1 MEVKGMFE
9 KFIKAT
15 NEYTD
20 KNKSVSAPY
29 IRKTFELD
37 FAPTGARL
45 YIVASGFYELY
56 VNGKNITKGYIAP
69 YISNP
74 EQILFYDEYN
84 VAEHLCAGKNAIGII
99 LGNGFAN
106 QTVTSWNYDKATCRA
121 PLCFS
126 LELEASCGSYTFR
139 LASDESFKTHPSHIV
154 YDMYRYGTHVDAR
167 LAKDGWSTAE
177 FDDLSWQNAM
187 LATPPK
193 GKIEKCTASPI
204 TKICELKPVKI
215 SKQENICYLKTAFH
229 GGRDIPITKV
239 SGYLFDFG
247 KSTSGVCRLKINGE
261 RGQKVTLR
269 HGERLSDDG
278 SFNIN
283 SIYTLKEDYGEYIH
297 LLGADVYTLS
307 GEGEE
312 VFIPPFTYHGFRY
325 VFVEGITEEQATE
338 ELLTSLVIS
347 SACKRRADFSCS
359 DEVINTLYRMGI
371 NADISNFHYFPT
383 DCPHR
388 EKNGWTG
395 DISVSAEQ
403 LLLHFDCSEDLRAWL
418 KVLAASQR
426 RDGALPGIAPTT
438 GWGFDWGNGPMWDS
452 AAVTVP
458 YYIYKYDGRTDVLY
472 ECADMIYAY
481 LKYISSRRDDN
492 GLVAIGLGD
501 WCQPRGDGEQI
512 ASPLVLT
519 DSITVYD
526 IAKKSELIF
535 GVICDDEKRVYASR
549 LADEMRSA
557 IRDNLIDFD
566 TMTALGNCQT
576 SETLIISHGI
586 LNDNEIPLAYS
597 RLLDF
602 IKEKDEHLATGMIG
616 LRFIFDVLIDGGD
629 VDLALRMI
637 CRSDEPSYGSMIAR
651 GATALCESLAENGLN
666 ESENHHFLG
675 DIIRIFHSRIAGLR
689 VNPTLSDPSSVTFS
703 PVIPSGLDHVEGEYV
718 FPSGKASFGWRREN
732 GKILAYITLPEGV
745 KGNFAFGDTA
755 CRLKSG
761 YQEFT
766 IENK

>member
-1 MEVKGMFE
+1 MFE
-9 KFIKAT
+9 NFIKAT

-20 KNKSVSAPY
+20 KNKSVPAPY
-29 IRKTFELD
+29 IRKGFELD
-37 FAPTGARL
+37 FAPTGAKV

-74 EQILFYDEYN
+74 DDIMFYDEYEI
-84 VAEHLCAGKNAIGII
+84 AEHLVKGRNAIGVI

-106 QTVTSWNYDKATCRA
+106 QTVTSWNFDKASFRA

-126 LELEASCGSYTFR
+126 LRLEAKGGDSTFT
-139 LASDESFKTHPSHIV
+139 LVSDESFRTHPSHIV

-167 LAKDGWSTAE
+167 LAIDKWSTAD

-187 LATPPK
+187 LATPLK
-193 GKIEKCTASPI
+193 GEISKCTASPI
-204 TKICELKPVKI
+204 TKICELKPLKI
-215 SKQENICYLKTAFH
+215 TKQDNICYLRTALH
-229 GGRDIPITKV
+229 KGEDIPSTKV
-239 SGYLFDFG
+239 SGYLYDFG
-247 KSTSGVCRLKINGE
+247 KSTSGVCRLKIKGE
-261 RGQKVTLR
+261 RGQRVTLR

-283 SIYTLKEDYGEYIH
+283 SIYTLKPDYSEYIH
-297 LLGADVYTLS
+297 LLQADVYTLS

-312 VFIPPFTYHGFRY
+312 IFVPPFTYHGFRY

-338 ELLTSLVIS
+338 ELLTFRVIS
-347 SACKRRADFSCS
+347 SASKRRADFSCS
-359 DEVINTLYRMGI
+359 DEVIGTLYEMGI

-403 LLLHFDCSEDLRAWL
+403 LLLHFDCSEDLRVWL
-418 KVLAASQR
+418 KVLARAQR
-426 RDGALPGIAPTT
+426 YDGTLPGIAPTT
-438 GWGFDWGNGPMWDS
+438 GWGFAWGNGPMWDS
-452 AAVTVP
+452 AAVIVP
-458 YYIYKYDGRTDVLY
+458 YYIYKYDGRTDVLL
-472 ECADMIYAY
+472 ECSDMIRRY
-481 LKYISSRRDDN
+481 LEYIASRRDGD

-501 WCQPRGDGEQI
+501 WCQPRASGEPI
-512 ASPLVLT
+512 TAPLVLT
-519 DSITVYD
+519 DSVTVYD
-526 IAKKSELIF
+526 MARKSEFIF
-535 GVICDDEKRVYASR
+535 GVIGDNEGRDFAKR
-549 LADEMRSA
+549 LADEMRAS
-557 IRDNLIDFD
+557 IRKNLIDFESV
-566 TMTALGNCQT
+566 TAIGSCQT
-576 SETLIISHGI
+576 SQAIIISHGI
-586 LNDNEIPLAYS
+586 LNDDEIPLAYS
-597 RLLDF
+597 RLLDL

-616 LRFIFDVLIDGGD
+616 LRFIFDVLIDRGD
-629 VDLALRMI
+629 IDLALRMI
-637 CRSDEPSYGSMIAR
+637 CRPDEPSYGSMIER

-689 VNPTLSDPSSVTFS
+689 VNPTVSDPSSVIFS
-703 PVIPSGLDHVEGEYV
+703 PVIPAGLDHAEGEYV

-732 GKILAYITLPEGV
+732 CKILAYITLPEGV
-745 KGNFAFGDTA
+745 KGSFAFADIVY
-755 CRLKSG
+755 RLKVG